1 MVLSSLPD
9 ASTREPAVISPQA
22 LADEA
27 IARVGAHADQ
37 SWLDAAI
44 GVVGA
49 LALLCDTFTTDDVW
63 QMLDKREVT
72 PTHEPRAMGAVMRRA
87 KRAGVCAASDSYT
100 PSTRP
105 ESHGRPIR
113 VWVATP

>member
-1 MVLSSLPD
+1 M
-9 ASTREPAVISPQA
+9 TTPQS

-27 IARVGAHADQ
+27 IARVEAHADRT
-37 SWLDAAI
+37 WMDAAF
-44 GVVGA
+44 GAVGA
-49 LALLCDTFTTDDVW
+49 LALICATFTTDDVW
-63 QMLDKREVT
+63 AVLDKREVT

-87 KRAGVCAASDSYT
+87 KRAGVCAASDSYI